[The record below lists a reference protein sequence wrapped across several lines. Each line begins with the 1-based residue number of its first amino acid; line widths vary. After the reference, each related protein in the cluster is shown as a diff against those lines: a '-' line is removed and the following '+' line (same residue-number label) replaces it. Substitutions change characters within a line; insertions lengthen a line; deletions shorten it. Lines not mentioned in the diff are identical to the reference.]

1 MATVERGFNDEL
13 LCSIARAGDSPSI
26 ESTSGFSSWSRNCR
40 AYDDKLSTYFLCP
53 SAYIVLKAKEDLPDP
68 LVPVITTNL

>member
-1 MATVERGFNDEL
+1 MATVERGFNDEVL
-13 LCSIARAGDSPSI
+13 LPARAGDNPSI
-26 ESTSGFSSWSRNCR
+26 ESSGFSSWSGNCR

-53 SAYIVLKAKEDLPDP
+53 SAYTVLKAKEDFPDP